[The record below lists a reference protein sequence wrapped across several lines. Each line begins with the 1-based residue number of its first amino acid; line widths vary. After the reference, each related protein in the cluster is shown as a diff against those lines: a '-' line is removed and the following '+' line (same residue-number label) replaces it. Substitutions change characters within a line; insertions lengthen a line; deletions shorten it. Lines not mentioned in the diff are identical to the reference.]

1 MLLDPNIS
9 VNEIS
14 DEALIS
20 EFHKPTK
27 YTKRSL
33 YGVMAN
39 RASNNDKIKNLLFE
53 LIISEEA
60 RYETEMGFIM
70 HAWLPAIF
78 ILQESNDAVKLELKH
93 LLKNWTQEEKELFL
107 FYIKRD
113 QEYYCLLYDI

>member
-9 VNEIS
+9 ISEIS
-14 DEALIS
+14 DEELIS

-33 YGVMAN
+33 YGLMAN
-39 RASNNDKIKNLLFE
+39 RASNNDKIKNILFE
-53 LIISEEA
+53 VIISDEA
-60 RYETEMGFIM
+60 RHETEMGFIM

-78 ILQESNDAVKLELKH
+78 ILQESNDAVKLELKQ
-93 LLKNWTQEEKELFL
+93 LLKNWTKDEKDAFL
-107 FYIKRD
+107 FYIKKE